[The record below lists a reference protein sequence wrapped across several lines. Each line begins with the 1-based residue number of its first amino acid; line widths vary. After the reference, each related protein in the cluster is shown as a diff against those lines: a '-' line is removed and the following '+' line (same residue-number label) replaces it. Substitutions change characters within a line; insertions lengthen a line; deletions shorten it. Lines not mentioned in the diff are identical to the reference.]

1 MPLPSKQKMIYD
13 RLLEMF
19 RKDTSEDG
27 RLPSEPELAAQIGVA
42 RRTLRY
48 TLAKLETEGFLIRTN
63 HGTFLRKKYK
73 QRETPITVL
82 VPCID
87 YQASSGWW
95 SSRLV
100 YQMILGAVETAV
112 RAGTYAVTLPITMN
126 NDPTALD
133 LSQFRHLNEE
143 SMVMTNSINW
153 SAKLLPILME
163 CGCRCG
169 TICDKNVAE
178 QISGDH
184 GEALSCYYLAEY
196 WECLGDAVRQLC
208 RDGASR
214 VVYLGCAD
222 KDISKYGRDSFIGA
236 CSEMNLEFS
245 PEFYAVYERN
255 MSYHQVLSVLRTLYR
270 KTRFD
275 GLIFDSNFYYE
286 LPGGADFFEESGIP
300 RKTRMILGIS
310 ELLQNPDLPPHVR
323 VLYRPQKEISCKLAE
338 FLLSGKKGVYS
349 TRFKYEFPLL
359 NEYFS
364 RTGLQ
369 Q

>member
-1 MPLPSKQKMIYD
+1 MPLPSKQNMIYD

-19 RKDTSEDG
+19 RKDTSKDG

-42 RRTLRY
+42 RRTLRN
-48 TLAKLETEGFLIRTN
+48 TLARLETEGFLIRTN
-63 HGTFLRKKYK
+63 HGTFLREKFRK
-73 QRETPITVL
+73 REIPVTVL

-95 SSRLV
+95 SSWLT
-100 YQMILGAVETAV
+100 YQMILGAVKTAV
-112 RAGTYAVTLPITMN
+112 CAGTYAVTLPITMN
-126 NDPTALD
+126 NDPTDLD

-143 SMVMTNSINW
+143 SMVITNGIDW
-153 SAKLLPILME
+153 SEKLFPILME
-163 CGCRCG
+163 HGCRCG
-169 TICDKNVAE
+169 FISSRKVED
-178 QISGDH
+178 QIGGNPNFSFR
-184 GEALSCYYLAEY
+184 CYYLADY

-208 RDGASR
+208 RDGARR
-214 VVYLGCAD
+214 VAYLGCAD
-222 KDISKYGRDSFIGA
+222 KDLSKYGRDFFFRA
-236 CSEMNLEFS
+236 CSEMNLDFS
-245 PEFYAVYERN
+245 PESYTVYERN
-255 MSYHQVLSVLRTLYR
+255 MSCHQVLSVLRTLYR

-286 LPGGADFFEESGIP
+286 LPGGLDFFEESGLP

-323 VLYRPQKEISCKLAE
+323 VLYRPQKEISCKIAE

-359 NEYFS
+359 KEYFF

-369 Q
+369 E